1 MASQILY
8 SVDEAA
14 GIARVTLDRP
24 ERRNALNRALV
35 EELKEALDLAESDE
49 RVRVIVIAGSGPD
62 FCAGADLREL
72 QQAVEAGPEVSLA
85 EAMALGN
92 LFILI
97 RKISKPVVALVHG
110 QALAGGAGLAT
121 ACDLVL
127 ARSDARLGY
136 PEVRLGFVP
145 AMVMAILRRSLG
157 EKRAFEMIALGNS
170 IDADT
175 AHRFGLVNRVF
186 EAGSFDQEAAA
197 FLESLASRSASAVAL
212 SKRLLYQI
220 EGASF
225 EAAIQEGARVNVIA
239 RETDDCRDGVRR
251 FLERADR

>member
-8 SVDEAA
+8 SVDEGV
-14 GIARVTLDRP
+14 GIASVTLDRP

-35 EELKEALDLAESDE
+35 EELKGALTLAESDE

-85 EAMALGN
+85 EAQALGD

-97 RKISKPVVALVHG
+97 RKIEKPVVALVHG

-127 ARSDARLGY
+127 ARSDVRLGY

-157 EKRAFEMIALGNS
+157 EKRAFEMIALGDS

-175 AHRFGLVNRVF
+175 AYRFGLVNRVY
-186 EAGSFDQEAAA
+186 EAESFDQESAA
-197 FLESLASRSASAVAL
+197 FLETLASRSASAVAL

-225 EAAIQEGARVNVIA
+225 EAAIHEGAQVNVIA
-239 RETDDCRDGVRR
+239 RETDDCREGVRR

>member
-85 EAMALGN
+85 EAMALGE

-225 EAAIQEGARVNVIA
+225 EAAIHEGAQVNVIA
-239 RETDDCRDGVRR
+239 RETDDCREGVRR